1 MLLFIKFEKGEKK
14 NQIVTTGQKKV
25 CLLLKRNS
33 SDPEMRVSVKE
44 CLFEEDKQEP

>member
-14 NQIVTTGQKKV
+14 NQIVTTGHKEV